1 MNRERQEDHLIWNE
15 LDRNTLV
22 DTPVFALVRSRRRA
36 ADGRE
41 ADYYVMEAPDWA
53 NVVAL
58 TDDSYGRRCFVMVR
72 QFRHGSM
79 AVSLE
84 FPGGVVDP
92 GEDPTAAIIR
102 ELKEETGYVSEDV
115 SYLGSVNPNPALMG
129 NRCHT
134 YLAERCVHPGGGQ
147 DLDENEIIDVELVP
161 VDDIVNGTRNGEFD
175 HAMMHVALE
184 FYLRRN
190 ITGSTIRKNP
200 PEGEG
205 S

>member
-1 MNRERQEDHLIWNE
+1 MDERHEHHLLWTE

-22 DTPVFALVRSRRRA
+22 DTPVFTLVRSRRQA

-41 ADYYVMEAPDWA
+41 ADYYVMDAPDWA

-58 TDDSYGRRCFVMVR
+58 TTDTQGRECFVMVR

-79 AVSLE
+79 TVSLE

-92 GEDPTAAIIR
+92 GEDATTAIIR

-115 SYLGSVNPNPALMG
+115 RYLGSVNPNPALMG

-134 YLAERCVHPGGGQ
+134 YLAEKCVHPGGDQ

-161 VDDIVNGTRNGEFD
+161 VEELVGGGRNAEFD

-184 FYLRRN
+184 LYLRRAA
-190 ITGSTIRKNP
+190 TTP
-200 PEGEG
+200 
-205 S
+205 

>member
-1 MNRERQEDHLIWNE
+1 MDTDRQEDHLKWRE

-41 ADYYVMEAPDWA
+41 ADYYVMETPDWA

-58 TDDSYGRRCFVMVR
+58 TNDSQGRQCFVMVR

-84 FPGGVVDP
+84 FPGGVVDQ
-92 GEDPTAAIIR
+92 GEDPTAAITR
-102 ELKEETGYVSEDV
+102 ELKEETGYVSDEI

-134 YLAERCVHPGGGQ
+134 YLAEQCVHPGGAQ

-161 VDDIVNGTRNGEFD
+161 VDDIISGERNGEFD

-190 ITGSTIRKNP
+190 MT
-200 PEGEG
+200 EGG
-205 S
+205 A

>member
-1 MNRERQEDHLIWNE
+1 MDDTRQEHHLIWTE

-22 DTPVFALVRSRRRA
+22 DTPVFALIRSRRRA

-41 ADYYVMEAPDWA
+41 ADYFVMDTPDWA

-58 TDDSYGRRCFVMVR
+58 TDDSRGRPCFLMVR

-84 FPGGVVDP
+84 FPGGVVDS
-92 GEDPTAAIIR
+92 GEDADSAILR
-102 ELKEETGYVSEDV
+102 ELKEETGYVSENV
-115 SYLGSVNPNPALMG
+115 RYLGSVNPNPALMG

-134 YLAERCVHPGGGQ
+134 YLAENCHHPGEGQ
-147 DLDENEIIDVELVP
+147 DLDANEIIDVELVP
-161 VDDIVNGTRNGEFD
+161 VEELLSGARRDEFD

-184 FYLRRN
+184 FFVRHVHN
-190 ITGSTIRKNP
+190 T
-200 PEGEG
+200 
-205 S
+205 

>member
-1 MNRERQEDHLIWNE
+1 MDDERQEHHLLWSE
-15 LDRNTLV
+15 LERNTLV

-41 ADYYVMEAPDWA
+41 ADYYIMDAPDWA

-58 TDDSYGRRCFVMVR
+58 TTDDRGLQCFVMVR

-79 AVSLE
+79 QVSLE

-92 GEDPTAAIIR
+92 GEDPTTAIVR
-102 ELKEETGYVSEDV
+102 ELTEETGYVSDRV
-115 SYLGSVNPNPALMG
+115 RYLGSVNPNPALMG

-134 YLAERCVHPGGGQ
+134 YLAEDCRHPGGGQ

-161 VDDIVNGTRNGEFD
+161 VEELLGGSRNGEFD

-184 FYLRRN
+184 FYVRL
-190 ITGSTIRKNP
+190 GS
-200 PEGEG
+200 
-205 S
+205 SAS

>member
-1 MNRERQEDHLIWNE
+1 MDDDRQEYHLLWNE

-22 DTPVFALVRSRRRA
+22 DTPVFTLVRSRRRA

-41 ADYYVMEAPDWA
+41 ADYYVMDAPDWA

-58 TDDSYGRRCFVMVR
+58 TEDSWGRQCFIMVR

-92 GEDPTAAIIR
+92 GEDPAAAIVR
-102 ELKEETGYVSEDV
+102 ELKEETGYVSEHV
-115 SYLGSVNPNPALMG
+115 HYLGSVNPNPALMG

-134 YLAERCVHPGGGQ
+134 YLAEDCSHPGDGQ

-161 VDDIVNGTRNGEFD
+161 VEEIVGGTRNGEFD

-184 FYLRRN
+184 YYLRHR
-190 ITGSTIRKNP
+190 TSASHTSRP
-200 PEGEG
+200 
-205 S
+205 